1 MSNKGNR
8 ILKAGIT
15 ACLLV
20 PFMFQACKTS
30 QQTGQLSKT
39 GEPLNIEQLATT
51 SKGFKNLTA
60 KAEVSFGGVN
70 FSMNGT
76 LRLVPDSALMISV
89 QPVFGIEVFRLLCT
103 VDSVYVLDKFNKNY
117 FAASYTDIYSKG
129 SISLDMIQG
138 LLCNMP
144 WGLENGNYAV
154 TRYNGDNFVMISDG
168 YAESSFLIDDE
179 GSILRST
186 VENKAK
192 NMLLMAEY
200 SDFMPVGGRTDYPMS
215 MDFKYAGQ
223 NGGMSLSVKTSRV
236 EFDKKVNIGITIP
249 ANYTRVDMDYLMK
262 HLPF

>member
-1 MSNKGNR
+1 MSNKGNH
-8 ILKAGIT
+8 IFKAGIIT
-15 ACLLV
+15 CLLV

-30 QQTGQLSKT
+30 KRAGQSLQTGESF
-39 GEPLNIEQLATT
+39 NIEQVESV

-89 QPVFGIEVFRLLCT
+89 QPIFGIEVFRLLCT
-103 VDSVYVLDKFNKNY
+103 VDSIYVLDKFNKNY
-117 FAASYTDIYSKG
+117 FAASYKDVYSKG

-144 WGLENGNYAV
+144 WGLEDGNYAV
-154 TRYNGDNFVMISDG
+154 TRYNDDNFVMISDG
-168 YAESSFLIDDE
+168 YVESSFLIDDE
-179 GSILRST
+179 GSILRTT
-186 VENKAK
+186 VENKTK
-192 NMLLMAEY
+192 NMLLMVEY
-200 SDFMPVGGRTDYPMS
+200 SDFMPVSGRTDYPLSMNLKYTGQTDMS
-215 MDFKYAGQ
+215 F
-223 NGGMSLSVKTSRV
+223 SVKTSRV

-249 ANYTRVDMDYLMK
+249 SSYTRVDMDYLMK